1 MAAASASSTLLL
13 TRNPTP
19 GGSGIMTL
27 QESAYVTTTETIQL
41 APELNSS
48 ITHILRSK
56 DPLDAQEFNSV
67 EYINKIFPNEHSL
80 TAVDQVLTKLQTK
93 AQQVQE
99 ELRELTR
106 AQTDGGQKSQE
117 EVEAA
122 KKGIEVTMLLITSTE
137 RVNKPLLSYI
147 STVYLNIKM
156 LFFKIKEIKE
166 KATQSEQM
174 VQEITQDIKSLDYA
188 KRHLTTSITTLKR
201 LQMLVTAL
209 DQLKA
214 MAQRKQYRETAQ
226 LLEAVLQLIQYFRT
240 FQNVRQIAELT
251 ESVARLQTELE
262 RDIVKDFE
270 QGFTQDG
277 ILVGNISQLASACLV
292 IDILGDDVRQSLV
305 DWYCQLQLRAYRSI
319 FKPNEE
325 VSALDNTSRRYAW
338 LKRLLKIHDEEHAH
352 IFPSAWDVSHV
363 LCVQFC
369 QITRADLADILVK
382 TSSTIEVPLLLQVL
396 QLTLDFEAQL
406 ENRFLNRDVEFALN
420 GEVESAGF
428 TESIS
433 PCFEPYLSLY
443 IEAEDKALGEKIN
456 GFKLQEPVPEDD
468 PSVTVFASS
477 TDIFLS
483 YKSALTNCAK
493 LSRKKPFLDLCIL
506 FGKWLRFYANDVL
519 LNRLPK
525 QGERRPI
532 NREYLRSICIVL
544 NTADYSLTTTNQAK
558 ERLWANIDP
567 EFVEQVSMESE
578 RQAFLYIINS
588 CTMALVRAV
597 ESHYDPAMQAM
608 FKLPWATIEN
618 VGDQSEYVSMIQGTL
633 KTCVGTIQELITNK
647 RYFRTFCDKFIESFV
662 SRFAI
667 NLTRCKPISEIGAEQ
682 MLLDTQAVKSLL
694 LEIPNLGLETSVP
707 VPTSFVKFVNRG
719 LSKVETVL
727 KTAMSPHDPVEMFI
741 DHYFLLI
748 GDRNLPNF
756 QKILELKGLKRA
768 EQQQMVDLFQKKQV
782 NMENLQENS
791 AVMSLLQGM
800 PAHVSSQGVVGPSA
814 GLAGNMAGIVL
825 GGAGGLITPGG
836 SGTSS
841 TRDSNPYQLGNIVT
855 SSILSHSPFASL
867 AGNGGAGA
875 HGGDPA
881 TGTGGLFGL
890 GQDKESGAGSSA
902 GVGGATSQGGQG
914 QQGGSFA
921 AGAKLN
927 VNFRKLVAGMRAKKD
942 QDPGSSG
949 NPGN

>member
-1 MAAASASSTLLL
+1 MAVASTSPSGHSKG
-13 TRNPTP
+13 P
-19 GGSGIMTL
+19 GVTTL
-27 QESAYVTTTETIQL
+27 QESPYVTTTEAIQL

-56 DPLDAQEFNSV
+56 DPLDTQEFSSV
-67 EYINKIFPNEHSL
+67 EHINRIFPNEHSL
-80 TAVDQVLTKLQTK
+80 AAVDQVLVKLQAK
-93 AQQVQE
+93 AKQVQE

-122 KKGIEVTMLLITSTE
+122 KKGIE
-137 RVNKPLLSYI
+137 
-147 STVYLNIKM
+147 M

-262 RDIVKDFE
+262 RDIIRDFE
-270 QGFTQDG
+270 HGFTQDG

-292 IDILGDDVRQSLV
+292 IDILGDDVRQNV
-305 DWYCQLQLRAYRSI
+305 VEWYCQLQLRAYRSI
-319 FKPNEE
+319 FKPDEE

-338 LKRLLKIHDEEHAH
+338 LKRLLKIHDEEHSH
-352 IFPSAWDVSHV
+352 IFPPAWDVSRV

-369 QITRADLADILVK
+369 NITRGDLSDILAK
-382 TSSTIEVPLLLQVL
+382 TASTVEVPLLLQVL
-396 QLTLDFEAQL
+396 QHTLDFETQL
-406 ENRFLNRDVEFALN
+406 ENRFLSKDVDFALN
-420 GEVESAGF
+420 EDTESAGF

-433 PCFEPYLSLY
+433 SCFEPYLSLY

-456 GFKLQEPVPEDD
+456 GFRIQEPVPEDD
-468 PSVTVFASS
+468 PSITVFASS
-477 TDIFLS
+477 TDIFLF

-493 LSRKKPFLDLCIL
+493 LSRKKPFLDLCTL

-519 LNRLPK
+519 LNRIPK
-525 QGERRPI
+525 QGEKRPV

-544 NTADYSLTTTNQAK
+544 NTADYSLTTTNQLE

-567 EFVEQVSMESE
+567 EFVDQVSMEPE
-578 RQAFLYIINS
+578 RQAFLFIITS
-588 CTMALVRAV
+588 CTKALVRAL
-597 ESHYDPAMQAM
+597 EIHYEPALQAM
-608 FKLPWATIEN
+608 AKLPWATIEN

-633 KTCVGTIQELITNK
+633 KTCVGAIQELITNK
-647 RYFRTFCDKFIESFV
+647 RYFRTFCDKLIESFV

-682 MLLDTQAVKSLL
+682 MLLDTQAVKSSL
-694 LEIPNLGLETSVP
+694 LEIPNLGLETTTP
-707 VPTSFVKFVNRG
+707 VPISFVKFVNRG
-719 LSKVETVL
+719 VGKVETVL
-727 KTAMSPHDPVEMFI
+727 KTAMSPHEPIEMFI

-748 GDRNLPNF
+748 GDRNISNL
-756 QKILELKGLKRA
+756 QRILELKGLKRA
-768 EQQQMVDLFQKKQV
+768 EQQQMVDLFLKKQAS
-782 NMENLQENS
+782 MENLQENS
-791 AVMSLLQGM
+791 AVMSILQGM
-800 PAHVSSQGVVGPSA
+800 PAHVSGQGVVGPSA
-814 GLAGNMAGIVL
+814 GLAGNMANVVL
-825 GGAGGLITPGG
+825 GGVSGGAGGAMLSGG
-836 SGTSS
+836 SGSGA
-841 TRDSNPYQLGNIVT
+841 TRDNNPYQLGNI
-855 SSILSHSPFASL
+855 LSHSPFAAL
-867 AGNGGAGA
+867 AAQHLNSPGNGTGAYGSELA
-875 HGGDPA
+875 AGGS
-881 TGTGGLFGL
+881 GLFGL
-890 GQDKESGAGSSA
+890 GQDKDNGVGSSI
-902 GVGGATSQGGQG
+902 GVGMSTGQGGQG
-914 QQGGSFA
+914 QQGGSFV
-921 AGAKLN
+921 AGAKLHN
-927 VNFRKLVAGMRAKKD
+927 IRKFVAGMRAKKD
-942 QDPGSSG
+942 QEPGPPG
-949 NPGN
+949 NPAI